1 MWKLDIVALLIST
14 ALLFLA
20 GYFLCQSMCIGWI
33 GEWYES
39 AFKSAVLIQI
49 ALVSLWLFARTF

>member
-1 MWKLDIVALLIST
+1 MWKLDIVALLVSA
-14 ALLFLA
+14 ALLFLT
-20 GYFLCQSMCIGWI
+20 GYFLCQSMCIGWV

-39 AFKSAVLIQI
+39 AFKSAVLIQV

>member
-14 ALLFLA
+14 ALLFLT

-33 GEWYES
+33 GEWYEY

>member
-14 ALLFLA
+14 ALLFLT
-20 GYFLCQSMCIGWI
+20 GYFLCQSMCIGWV
-33 GEWYES
+33 GELYES
-39 AFKSAVLIQI
+39 AFKSAVLIQV

>member
-14 ALLFLA
+14 ALLFLT
-20 GYFLCQSMCIGWI
+20 GYFLCQSMCIGLI

-39 AFKSAVLIQI
+39 AFKSAVLIQV